1 MRTLYLSAALVGFT
15 GCGEVLYAEVDVQE
29 LCQEAANQ
37 EFEAMPT
44 AGEFTIDRE
53 FEYPFEVDLTAAEGL
68 DGEAQLK
75 HMLMRPSEGL
85 EQLDFIDFA
94 QVELRGPE
102 GSDLPPVNIVN
113 FQKGAPTEDGSIRME
128 GDKIDVMPYLET
140 GMVRL
145 KASMKGRFPT
155 QPWKAN
161 IQTCMSVKARYPYLN
176 ALNQMQNP

>member
-1 MRTLYLSAALVGFT
+1 MRNLLLPAAFVFLPA
-15 GCGEVLYAEVDVQE
+15 CGEMLYAEVEVEE

-53 FEYPFEVDLTAAEGL
+53 FEYPFEVDLTAARGL

-75 HMLMRPSEGL
+75 HMLMRPGEGL
-85 EQLDFIDFA
+85 EQLDFIDYA
-94 QVELRGPE
+94 QVELRGPD
-102 GSDLPPVNIVN
+102 GSNLPAVNIVN

-145 KASMKGRFPT
+145 KASLKGRFPT

-161 IQTCMSVKARYPYLN
+161 IQTCMAVKARYPYLN
-176 ALNQMQNP
+176 AFNQM